1 MLYILHIIKIV
12 FVVVLVM
19 FQNHQVIVTSLGY
32 CWYSEGSPQ
41 SPSCWS
47 SCNMKCMAVVAT
59 GFFCCVGTLGRS
71 VAEMPWAYVYT
82 KNK

>member
-32 CWYSEGSPQ
+32 CWYSEGSPKV
-41 SPSCWS
+41 P
-47 SCNMKCMAVVAT
+47 VVGVPAT
-59 GFFCCVGTLGRS
+59 
-71 VAEMPWAYVYT
+71 
-82 KNK
+82 